1 MKLCEE
7 CWVLLLRVAVACCC
21 CVLLLAALFSTVN
34 PCFMFFIDDPLHFR
48 PGPSYVCPEP
58 IQEACTSRVTD
69 ITTCAYW
76 SGVNC
81 TETVIIGDNIT
92 TILDGALPNVT
103 NITTSTK
110 VQEYSYFSFDITNP
124 ERDVAFVVTI
134 HDGMATLHCTVAFAW
149 LFVVCCLLIDVL
161 LIGVF
166 VVCLL
171 VLLVACCLF
180 KGTDVDIFA
189 SQEIVNP
196 GADSIGRVWKADE
209 VNNVNDNREV
219 LQICGEFG

>member
-1 MKLCEE
+1 
-7 CWVLLLRVAVACCC
+7 LLLRVAVACCC

-134 HDGMATLHCTVAFAW
+134 NDGMATLHCTVAFAW

>member
-1 MKLCEE
+1 MLG
-7 CWVLLLRVAVACCC
+7 VAVACCC

>member
-1 MKLCEE
+1 
-7 CWVLLLRVAVACCC
+7 
-21 CVLLLAALFSTVN
+21 VLLLAALFSTVN

>member
-1 MKLCEE
+1 M
-7 CWVLLLRVAVACCC
+7 
-21 CVLLLAALFSTVN
+21 
-34 PCFMFFIDDPLHFR
+34 
-48 PGPSYVCPEP
+48 
-58 IQEACTSRVTD
+58 
-69 ITTCAYW
+69 
-76 SGVNC
+76 
-81 TETVIIGDNIT
+81 IIGDNIT

-161 LIGVF
+161 LIDVF

-171 VLLVACCLF
+171 VLLVACL
-180 KGTDVDIFA
+180 KARTWIFLP
-189 SQEIVNP
+189 VKKL
-196 GADSIGRVWKADE
+196 SIQARIPLA
-209 VNNVNDNREV
+209 
-219 LQICGEFG
+219 EFGRPTKSTM

>member
-1 MKLCEE
+1 
-7 CWVLLLRVAVACCC
+7 
-21 CVLLLAALFSTVN
+21 
-34 PCFMFFIDDPLHFR
+34 MFFIDDPLHFR

-171 VLLVACCLF
+171 VSLVACCLF